1 MADTEKPAHLGPV
14 ARLIDASGRRP
25 GLVIGIVA
33 ALAVAGGVAALQTP
47 LDALPDLTDTQVIIA
62 TEWMGR
68 GPTLIEDQVTYPLV
82 ASMLSVPKVRTV
94 RGFSMFGMSFVYVVF
109 EDGTDLYWARTRV
122 LEQLSKLSGS
132 FPPGV
137 APAIGPDATGVGW
150 VYEYALVDR
159 SGRHDLQEL
168 RAYQDWY
175 LRYALQSVDG
185 VAEVASV
192 GGYQKEYRV
201 VPDPQALQARG
212 ISITDLA
219 AAVRA
224 SNLDVGGG
232 VVEMNEHE
240 YVVRGRGY
248 VRAVQDIEQV
258 VVTIGDGGV
267 PVRIR
272 DIARVEVGGAQR
284 RGLVDL
290 NGQGEVV
297 GGIVVMRSGENA
309 LEVIEAVKARL
320 AELRPS
326 FPAGVELV
334 PTYDRSTLIEASVR
348 TLATNLLQVL
358 LIVCV
363 TIVVFLVH
371 FRSSLVAILTL
382 PVAILLA
389 FIPMKLMGLTTNI
402 MSLAGIII
410 AMGDMG
416 DSAVVL
422 VENAHRKIVDDKA
435 NRPRLELVL
444 EAARDLGPSIFGSLL
459 IIAISFLP
467 VFTLEAQEGR
477 LFGPLAW
484 TKTFSMLAASLLAI
498 TFVPA
503 LMNLLVR
510 GRIRGADRNPIQRL
524 LLRAYRPVVRLALRW
539 RWLVALAALA
549 LVAATW
555 TPFSALG
562 SEFMPPLDEGTA
574 FYMPVTVPGISLEQ
588 ARRLVQ
594 QQDAALKRIPEVVSV
609 FGKVGRAETATDPAP
624 ISMIETV
631 IQLKPR
637 AQWREGMTP
646 ERLVE
651 QMRRA
656 AELPGMQ
663 SAWSMPIKARIDM
676 LTTGIRTPIGIKV
689 FGSDLTQI
697 AAIGQRLERVLR
709 DVPGTRSVYADRE
722 LGGLY
727 LDFVP
732 DREVIAR
739 YGLRVADVM
748 AVVETAIGG
757 LTVDRTIE
765 GRERYTI
772 AIRYPRELRSDPES
786 LGRVLVPVRPVAG
799 MGTAPMAAGTGTMGG
814 GDVPT
819 PAGASG
825 GVVQVPLAQLGRIEI
840 VNGPPMIKD
849 EDGSL
854 VGWVFVDV
862 EGRDLG
868 GYVEDAKAAVARS
881 LTLPSGYRLGWTGQ
895 YEFMERAAKRLRIV
909 VPITLLLIF
918 VILYF
923 NLRSL
928 PGTALV
934 LCSVPFAAV
943 GSIWLL
949 WLAHFN
955 TSIAV
960 WVGMIAL
967 LGVAAETA
975 SVMVVYLEEGYRNAR
990 DAGKLRT
997 RADLL
1002 TVAEDAATLRVRPLL
1017 MTVVMNIVGLLP
1029 VMLDTGVGSDV
1040 AKRIAAPMWGGLV
1053 SLTFL
1058 TLVVIPALYVIWR
1071 QRKLPK
1077 TATTEPPV
1085 TAGPPAVAA
1094 PTTSH

>member
-1 MADTEKPAHLGPV
+1 MEGTDPSRPGFI
-14 ARLIDASGRRP
+14 ARIIDASGRRP
-25 GLVIGIVA
+25 GLVVGLVA
-33 ALAVAGGVAALQTP
+33 ALALAGGVAATQTP
-47 LDALPDLTDTQVIIA
+47 LDALPDLTDTQVIVA

-82 ASMLSVPKVRTV
+82 TSMLSVSKVRTV
-94 RGFSMFGMSFVYVVF
+94 RGLSMFGMSFVYVIF

-122 LEQLSKLSGS
+122 LEQLSKLQGS
-132 FPPGV
+132 FPSGV

-159 SGRHDLQEL
+159 SGHHDLQEI
-168 RAYQDWY
+168 RSFQDWY
-175 LRYALQSVDG
+175 LRYQLQSVEG

-192 GGYQKEYRV
+192 GGYEREYRV
-201 VPDPQALQARG
+201 VPDPTALQARG
-212 ISITDLA
+212 ISITEIA
-219 AAVRA
+219 GAIRA

-232 VVEMNEHE
+232 VIELNEHE

-248 VRAVQDIEQV
+248 VDAVEDLEQV
-258 VVTIGDGGV
+258 VVATDGRGV
-267 PVRIR
+267 PVKLR
-272 DIARVEVGGAQR
+272 DIARVEIAGAQR
-284 RGLVDL
+284 RGLVEL
-290 NGQGEVV
+290 NGEGEVV

-309 LEVIEAVKARL
+309 LDVIERVEAKL
-320 AELRPS
+320 DEIRPT
-326 FPAGVELV
+326 FPEGVELV
-334 PTYDRSTLIEASVR
+334 TTYDRSTLIEESVE
-348 TLATNLLQVL
+348 TLATNLGQVL
-358 LIVCV
+358 LIVCL
-363 TIVVFLVH
+363 TIVLFLVH

-382 PVAILLA
+382 PVAILIA

-422 VENAHRKIVDDKA
+422 VENAHRKIA
-435 NRPRLELVL
+435 EHGGARPRLELVL
-444 EAARDLGPSIFGSLL
+444 EAARELGPSIFGSLL

-484 TKTFSMLAASLLAI
+484 TKTFAMLAASLLAI
-498 TFVPA
+498 TLVPA
-503 LMNLLVR
+503 LMNFLVR
-510 GRIRGADRNPIQRL
+510 GKIRGEKQNPVQRFL
-524 LLRAYRPVVRLALRW
+524 IWAYRPLVRQVLRW
-539 RWLVALAALA
+539 RWVIALTA
-549 LVAATW
+549 LVLIAATW
-555 TPFSALG
+555 IPFRQLG

-588 ARRLVQ
+588 ARLLVQ
-594 QQDAALKRIPEVVSV
+594 QQDAALMRIPEVESV

-631 IQLKPR
+631 IRLKPR
-637 AQWREGMTP
+637 DRWREGMTP

-651 QMRRA
+651 EMRVA

-689 FGSDLTQI
+689 FGADLAEI
-697 AAIGQRLERVLR
+697 AAIGQRLERILR

-722 LGGLY
+722 VGGLY
-727 LDFVP
+727 LDFIP
-732 DREVIAR
+732 DREAIAR

-772 AIRYPRELRSDPES
+772 AIRYPRELRNDPES
-786 LGRVLVPVRPVAG
+786 LGRVLVPVRMGASAMPGQGG
-799 MGTAPMAAGTGTMGG
+799 MGAEGDGMGEPGGAAAAA
-814 GDVPT
+814 D
-819 PAGASG
+819 
-825 GVVQVPLAQLGRIEI
+825 GVIHIPLAQLGRIEI

-854 VGWVFVDV
+854 VGWVYIDV

-868 GYVEDAKAAVARS
+868 GYVEDAKAAVARE
-881 LTLPSGYRLGWTGQ
+881 LDLPSGYRLTWTGQ
-895 YEFMERAAKRLRIV
+895 YEFMERVAKRLRV
-909 VPITLLLIF
+909 VIPLTLLIIF

-923 NLRSL
+923 NLRTL

-949 WLAHFN
+949 WMAGFN

-975 SVMVVYLEEGYRNAR
+975 SVMVVYLEEGYRNA
-990 DAGKLRT
+990 LREGRLQT

-1002 TVAEDAATLRVRPLL
+1002 QVAEDAATLRVRPLL
-1017 MTVVMNIVGLLP
+1017 MTVVMNILGLLP
-1029 VMLDTGVGSDV
+1029 VMFGGGVGSDV

-1053 SLTFL
+1053 SLTIL
-1058 TLVVIPALYVIWR
+1058 TLFVIPALYVVWR
-1071 QRKLPK
+1071 QRGLPRH
-1077 TATTEPPV
+1077 AASAPS
-1085 TAGPPAVAA
+1085 APPAVVLDA
-1094 PTTSH
+1094 PG